1 MNTARRQDR
10 PIHSIPMEIAGR
22 TSIFAV
28 CFCFLFAIAPHF
40 VNLPIWVSA
49 LVIIALSWRSFE
61 NLGYL
66 KPLSKWFLIPLVLF
80 GGVGVFA
87 EYWTIVGR
95 DAGLALLTVMTA
107 FKILESRTHRDL
119 LILIFLCYFLI
130 ATHFLFSQ
138 SIFTAAL
145 MLVTLVIITSTLIT
159 LNQRNDDVTVKE
171 RLQTGAEMVALSIP
185 LMLVLFIL
193 VPRVSGPLW
202 GITNEQRGGITGLSE
217 QMSPGEISNL
227 IRNNEVAFRVDFKD
241 KVPSQNQLY
250 WRGPV
255 MAAFTGRTWRQT
267 HRKRLGQLRLIASS
281 DTTEYTITLE
291 PNGKHWLLALD
302 VPMHL
307 VEDSFMTADYQLTSV
322 KPLNDLKRYTLK
334 SSLNYQIGFDE
345 NEEYFELTSSYP
357 EKSNPKTIEFGKQL
371 AAQYQ
376 NPEDIVQHVL
386 RMFRQQEYTYTLSP
400 PLLRGDVVDQ
410 FLFESRRGFCEH
422 FSGSFALLMRAAGI
436 PSRIVTGYQGGE
448 FNAVGNYL
456 IVRQSDAHAWTEIW
470 LEGKGWVR
478 IDPTAAVS
486 PSRIEQ
492 GIDDALADERSSFRI
507 QNKNPLFGTLL
518 YRWDNLQHGWN
529 DWVVNYDEARQRRF
543 LNDLDLGIDNASD
556 MVIALVILLIS
567 VSGSFWLIGWYR
579 DRPDKPAKHEIYFR
593 RFLKKMARK
602 GFDKPGAEDNRR
614 FLKRINKSDIEQR
627 EEIGKIINLYN
638 AIKYG
643 RHKTLAEREKTLNDL
658 INSIRV

>member
-1 MNTARRQDR
+1 MITARKQDL
-10 PIHSIPMEIAGR
+10 PMHLISSEISGR
-22 TSIFAV
+22 TNIFAV

-40 VNLPIWVSA
+40 VNLPLWVTA
-49 LVIIALSWRSFE
+49 LVVIALSWRSFE

-80 GGVGVFA
+80 GGIGVFA

-95 DAGLALLTVMTA
+95 DAGLALLTVMTS

-138 SIFTAAL
+138 SIFTAIL
-145 MLVTLVIITSTLIT
+145 MLITLVVITSTLVTI
-159 LNQRNDDVTVKE
+159 NQRSDNVTIKE
-171 RLQTGAEMVALSIP
+171 RLGIGSKMVALSIP
-185 LMLVLFIL
+185 LMLVLFVL
-193 VPRVSGPLW
+193 VPRISGPLW
-202 GITNEQRGGITGLSE
+202 GITNEQRGGVTGLSDH
-217 QMSPGEISNL
+217 MSPGEISNL
-227 IRNNEVAFRVDFKD
+227 IRSNEVAFRVDFKD
-241 KVPSQNQLY
+241 KVPPQNQLY

-255 MAAFTGRTWRQT
+255 MADFTGRSWRQT
-267 HRKRLGQLRLIASS
+267 PRKRLGKLRMIASN
-281 DTTEYTITLE
+281 DATEYTITLE

-307 VEDSFMTADYQLTSV
+307 VKDSFITADYQLTSV

-334 SSLNYQIGFDE
+334 SSLNYQIGLDE
-345 NEEYFELTSSYP
+345 SKEYLELTSSYP
-357 EKSNPKTIEFGKQL
+357 ENSNPKTIAFGKQL

-376 NPEDIVQHVL
+376 NPEDIVEHVL
-386 RMFRQQEYTYTLSP
+386 RMFREQEYTYTLSP

-422 FSGSFALLMRAAGI
+422 FAGSFALLMRAAGI

-448 FNAVGNYL
+448 FNDVGNYL

-470 LEGKGWVR
+470 LKGKGWVR

-486 PSRIEQ
+486 PSRIER
-492 GIDDALADERSSFRI
+492 GIDDALSDELSSFRI
-507 QNKNPLFGTLL
+507 ANKNPLFGTLL
-518 YRWDNLQHGWN
+518 YRWDNLQHSWN
-529 DWVVNYDEARQRRF
+529 DWVVNYDEKKQRRF
-543 LNDLDLGIDNASD
+543 LNDLNLGIDNASD
-556 MVIALVILLIS
+556 MVITLVILLIGIS
-567 VSGSFWLIGWYR
+567 SSFWLVGWYR
-579 DRPDKPAKHEIYFR
+579 DRPEKPAKYEVYFR

-602 GFDKPGAEDNRR
+602 GYDKPAAEDNRE
-614 FLKRINKSDIEQR
+614 FLKRIKKSAIDQH

-643 RHKTLAEREKTLNDL
+643 QENTSAQRQKELADL
-658 INSIRV
+658 INSIRA